1 MLSVSPSDIHYLPG
15 LECHQA
21 LHQTLPADR
30 LTVERIIGSKATLQ
44 IIGSS
49 GAMFA
54 LNSSLL
60 LLYKNLQKD
69 GRLSRVPVERVSLDK
84 IPASLL
90 SSLTTGATGATRT
103 NHNRTRLAETPGL
116 HSISACVT
124 AKEEFLDTKGPDSEE
139 SDIYYDDDSDCEQES
154 DLEDLECVVCK
165 LVFSGESR
173 FDHHRRVSQHWGC
186 GYCHLV
192 FHSSNLLQQH
202 KEAAAHWTDDD
213 FVEQTDSEE
222 DEETVNWDELER
234 LL

>member
-1 MLSVSPSDIHYLPG
+1 MLRVSPSDIHYLPG
-15 LECHQA
+15 LECGECHQ
-21 LHQTLPADR
+21 HTLPSDR
-30 LTVERIIGSKATLQ
+30 LTVEKIIGSKATLQ

-60 LLYKNLQKD
+60 LLYKKLQKD
-69 GRLSRVPVERVSLDK
+69 GRLSRVAVERVSLDK

-90 SSLTTGATGATRT
+90 SSVTTYRSH
-103 NHNRTRLAETPGL
+103 NHSRRLSETPGL

-124 AKEEFLDTKGPDSEE
+124 AKQEFLDSKQGPDSEE
-139 SDIYYDDDSDCEQES
+139 SDNYYDDESDCEEES

-173 FDHHRRVSQHWGC
+173 VDHHRRVSQHWGC

-192 FHSSNLLQQH
+192 FHSSHLLHQH
-202 KEAAAHWTDDD
+202 KEADAHWTDDD
-213 FVEQTDSEE
+213 FEEQTDSEE
-222 DEETVNWDELER
+222 EAVNWDELER